1 MNYIKYDEE
10 TLKSMQKIFEEN
22 NNNISYSLDKI
33 NEELSNMSV
42 VLSTPKSNKGLTK
55 VADIIKE
62 DRELVSEEGDKMINR
77 FNQVKEIY
85 ENYIKEIKETVGDI
99 NE

>member
-62 DRELVSEEGDKMINR
+62 DRELVSEEGGKMINR